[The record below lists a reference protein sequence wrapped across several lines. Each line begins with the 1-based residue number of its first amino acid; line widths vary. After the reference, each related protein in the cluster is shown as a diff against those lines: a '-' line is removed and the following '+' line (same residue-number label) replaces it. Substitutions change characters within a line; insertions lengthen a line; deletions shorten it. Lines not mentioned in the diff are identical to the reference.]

1 MKKKKYIYIYI
12 YSHSQPYMC
21 DTFLGCES
29 VKGNKKKNCCLL
41 RPFPCLAVK
50 VSKVTRTFAAIFGPF
65 LTNTAAST
73 AHKNSEK
80 TVNCNTIV
88 QSMHE
93 SFAFDPLII
102 TWSYT
107 SPNCMN
113 RNSFLFLFQ
122 QLSCN
127 IWQKWK
133 LEHTEVL
140 SK

>member
-1 MKKKKYIYIYI
+1 MKKYIYIPI
-12 YSHSQPYMC
+12 LSRICVTPS
-21 DTFLGCES
+21 LA
-29 VKGNKKKNCCLL
+29 VKVSKATKKKNCCLL

-73 AHKNSEK
+73 AHKYSEK

-102 TWSYT
+102 T
-107 SPNCMN
+107 
-113 RNSFLFLFQ
+113 
-122 QLSCN
+122 
-127 IWQKWK
+127 
-133 LEHTEVL
+133 
-140 SK
+140 